1 MKGGTQ
7 LLKIENL
14 TVEFG
19 KLVAVNNF
27 SMEVKEGEIHGLI
40 GPNGAG
46 KTTVFNAIY
55 NFVPYKGKIIF
66 NEKNLKNFPTYMLS
80 YLGISRTYQN
90 LSLFPTLTVY
100 ENIALGL

>member
-1 MKGGTQ
+1 M
-7 LLKIENL
+7 LKIENL

-27 SMEVKEGEIHGLI
+27 NMEVKDGEIHGLI

-55 NFVPYKGKIIF
+55 NFVPYKGKIFF
-66 NEKNLKNFPTYMLS
+66 NGKNLRNFPTYMPQLS
-80 YLGISRTYQN
+80 WNIKYISK
-90 LSLFPTLTVY
+90 SIAFP
-100 ENIALGL
+100 NINCL